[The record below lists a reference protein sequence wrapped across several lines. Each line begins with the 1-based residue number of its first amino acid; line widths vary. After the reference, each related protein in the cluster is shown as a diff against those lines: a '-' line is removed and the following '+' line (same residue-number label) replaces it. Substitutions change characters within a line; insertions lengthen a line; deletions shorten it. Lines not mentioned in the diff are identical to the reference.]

1 MLNKPTVA
9 DEAQMRQEFR
19 RLYREIGFTGCQQ
32 VFYEMLIAANW
43 MAEVMIEEKRG
54 EPDNGH

>member
-1 MLNKPTVA
+1 MLNHPSLV

-19 RLYREIGFTGCQQ
+19 RLYREIGYAGCLQ

-43 MAEVMIEEKRG
+43 MAEVMLEERG
-54 EPDNGH
+54 TGK